1 MIIDMALYSKIRFM
15 YVNAK
20 KSQRAIARELGI
32 SRNTVKKYCD
42 GSNVPWERKQYE
54 RTNSVVTEEIIDFIK
69 TCLLEDETE
78 NLKKQKHTARRIY
91 HRLVE
96 EKGFT
101 GGESTV
107 RRHVKELKQKQENQI
122 MPLAFDPGEAIQIDF
137 GEATVYFN
145 DVKTV
150 VNLFCA
156 RLCYSLDIFVMA
168 FMRQNQ
174 ESFLEAHVNTFQHI
188 GGIPRKMIFDNA
200 RVAVKEGFGQYAK
213 PQAQYQ
219 ALSAHYAFEAVFC
232 NPGKGNEKSLV
243 ENLVGWV
250 RRNVLV
256 PVPRVKDISELNEL
270 LLKNCIKYRQHTV
283 RGRNNS
289 VGYNYEEEKAFLN
302 PLPPYIFDTSK
313 TVHAKVNEYSTVRF
327 DKNNYS
333 VPAKYIGKEAT
344 VKGYGNRISIFQQG
358 KEIASY
364 SREYGTGKTFYK
376 LEHYIDLLDLK
387 PRSVFNARPV
397 RDNIKKELLDW
408 GKKFPNGPR
417 DMVKL
422 LKLCIDY
429 GVDTILDIK
438 RDLPTDINPSIDLVR
453 SALIPKEKPLS
464 LKHDIRMQPIDLAK
478 YDRRYGVAK

>member
-1 MIIDMALYSKIRFM
+1 MIIDMALYSKIRSM
-15 YVNAK
+15 YINEK

-32 SRNTVKKYCD
+32 SRNTVRKYCD
-42 GSNVPWERKQYE
+42 GSNVPWNRKEYE
-54 RTNSVVTEEIIDFIK
+54 RPNSVVTEEIIDFIK
-69 TCLLEDETE
+69 ACLLEDETE

-101 GGESTV
+101 GGESTI
-107 RRHVKELKQKQENQI
+107 RRHVKELKQKQENSI
-122 MPLAFDPGEAIQIDF
+122 MPLAFDPGEAVQIDF
-137 GEATVYFN
+137 GEATVYLD

-188 GGIPRKMIFDNA
+188 GGTPRKMIFDNA

-243 ENLVGWV
+243 ESLVGWV
-250 RRNVLV
+250 RRNILV
-256 PVPRVKDISELNEL
+256 PVPRVKDIDELNEL
-270 LLKNCIKYRQHTV
+270 LHKNCIKYREHV
-283 RGRNNS
+283 VHGRSSS
-289 VGYNYEEEKAFLN
+289 VGSNYQEEKAFLN
-302 PLPPYIFDTSK
+302 PLPPYVFDTSK
-313 TVHAKVNEYSTVRF
+313 TVHAKVNDYSTVRF
-327 DKNNYS
+327 DRNNYS
-333 VPAKYIGKEAT
+333 VPVKYTGREVT
-344 VKGYGNRISIFQQG
+344 VKGYGNRLSILHRG
-358 KEIASY
+358 EEIASY
-364 SREYGTGKTFYK
+364 PREYKRDKTFYR
-376 LEHYIDLLDLK
+376 LEHYIDLLELK

-397 RDNIKKELLDW
+397 RDNVKKELLDW
-408 GKKFPNGPR
+408 GRQFPNGPR

-422 LKLCIDY
+422 LKLCAHY
-429 GVDTILDIK
+429 GTDTILDIK
-438 RDLPTDINPSIDLVR
+438 ENLPGDVAPSIDLVR
-453 SALIPKEKPLS
+453 SALTPEQKSLS
-464 LKHDIRMQPIDLAK
+464 LEQDISVEPVDLAE